1 MDSKQK
7 IEERKRWNEPFLR
20 AFNYLLEE
28 NYASTKGE
36 LCKMVGIEPG
46 LISRYNNGTKKV
58 SVDTMNALARIS
70 EGRLNVNYMLGKSD
84 YMLIANVPDDEIL
97 NANNPDREV
106 IEKRREEKQGRKVSS
121 IDESSRMNA
130 SIAAYVQLTNRY
142 ADDLKKKEIEMQ
154 ERLAE
159 KDATI
164 ESQKAQIARLELSIA
179 DKETIIKDRDARIVA
194 MERQLAAAS
203 MSDIDHYP
211 FTVGVAEDGTRPN
224 VSPK

>member
-58 SVDTMNALARIS
+58 SVDTMNALARVS

-106 IEKRREEKQGRKVSS
+106 IEERKKMENNNSS
-121 IDESSRMNA
+121 TLDPSSVIN
-130 SIAAYVQLTNRY
+130 SLIANHTQQINRY
-142 ADDLKKKEIEMQ
+142 EDDLKKKEIEMA

-159 KDATI
+159 KDARIAELKDALGTKEEI
-164 ESQKAQIARLELSIA
+164 IKARDSRILELERRIAQIN
-179 DKETIIKDRDARIVA
+179 
-194 MERQLAAAS
+194 
-203 MSDIDHYP
+203 
-211 FTVGVAEDGTRPN
+211 AEDLSHYHFPIGAAEHSDKPN
-224 VSPK
+224 I

>member
-1 MDSKQK
+1 MDLKQK

-58 SVDTMNALARIS
+58 SVDTMNALARVS

-106 IEKRREEKQGRKVSS
+106 IEERKKMENNNSS
-121 IDESSRMNA
+121 TLDPSSVIN
-130 SIAAYVQLTNRY
+130 SLIANHTQQINRY
-142 ADDLKKKEIEMQ
+142 EDDLKKKEIEMA

-159 KDATI
+159 KDAR
-164 ESQKAQIARLELSIA
+164 IAELKDTLA
-179 DKETIIKDRDARIVA
+179 AKEEIIKTRDARIIEL
-194 MERQLAAAS
+194 ERRIAQLNADDLSKYHFPIGAAEH
-203 MSDIDHYP
+203 SDK
-211 FTVGVAEDGTRPN
+211 PN
-224 VSPK
+224 I

>member
-58 SVDTMNALARIS
+58 SVDTMNALARVS

-106 IEKRREEKQGRKVSS
+106 IEERKKMENNNSS
-121 IDESSRMNA
+121 TLGPSSVIN
-130 SIAAYVQLTNRY
+130 SLIANHTQQINRY
-142 ADDLKKKEIEMQ
+142 EDDLKKKEIEMA

-159 KDATI
+159 KNARIAELKDAL
-164 ESQKAQIARLELSIA
+164 AA
-179 DKETIIKDRDARIVA
+179 KEEIIKARDARILEL
-194 MERQLAAAS
+194 ERRIAQ
-203 MSDIDHYP
+203 IN
-211 FTVGVAEDGTRPN
+211 AEDLSKYHFPIGAAEHSDKPN
-224 VSPK
+224 L

>member
-20 AFNYLLEE
+20 AFNYLLDE

-58 SVDTMNALARIS
+58 SVDTMNALARVS
-70 EGRLNVNYMLGKSD
+70 GGRLNINYMLCKSK
-84 YMLIANVPDDEIL
+84 YMLIENVPDDEIL

-106 IEKRREEKQGRKVSS
+106 IEEQNKTADNNSSTLDPSSVINSLIANHTRQINDYEERIK
-121 IDESSRMNA
+121 A
-130 SIAAYVQLTNRY
+130 
-142 ADDLKKKEIEMQ
+142 KEIEMA

-159 KDATI
+159 KSATI
-164 ESQKAQIARLELSIA
+164 AALQRTIA
-179 DKETIIKDRDARIVA
+179 DKEEIIKSRDARIVEL
-194 MERQLAAAS
+194 ERQLAAATTGDLS
-203 MSDIDHYP
+203 RYP
-211 FTVGVAEDGTRPN
+211 FTMGAAEHQEQPN
-224 VSPK
+224 I

>member
-58 SVDTMNALARIS
+58 SVDTMNALARVS

-106 IEKRREEKQGRKVSS
+106 IEERKKMENNNSS
-121 IDESSRMNA
+121 TLDPSSVIN
-130 SIAAYVQLTNRY
+130 SLIANHTQQINRY
-142 ADDLKKKEIEMQ
+142 EDDLKKKEIEMA

-159 KDATI
+159 KDARIAELKDTI
-164 ESQKAQIARLELSIA
+164 AAQDAIIKARESHILDLERRLAQIN
-179 DKETIIKDRDARIVA
+179 
-194 MERQLAAAS
+194 
-203 MSDIDHYP
+203 
-211 FTVGVAEDGTRPN
+211 AEDLSHYHFPIGAAEHSDKPN
-224 VSPK
+224 I